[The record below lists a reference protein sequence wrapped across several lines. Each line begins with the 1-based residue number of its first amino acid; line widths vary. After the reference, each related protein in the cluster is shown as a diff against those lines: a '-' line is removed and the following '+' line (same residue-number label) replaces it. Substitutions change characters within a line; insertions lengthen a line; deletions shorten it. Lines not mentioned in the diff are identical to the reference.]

1 MRLSRIWLTNFRS
14 YRSVEVELSPT
25 FTAVLGHNGAGKTNL
40 LEAVSWLASLSSFRG
55 AATSAMVR
63 EGEPAAVIR
72 AEMER
77 DGRELL
83 IEAEL
88 AAAGRNR
95 VMLNRQPLRQSR
107 DLLGALRVTVFTPD
121 DLVVVKGGPAERRRF
136 VDEALVARRP
146 KLASLRSELDRV
158 LRQRNTL
165 LKQSG
170 HRLNESAAL
179 TLDVWD
185 TRLASAGEALTT
197 ERLGLLAELEPKLN
211 TTYGALSGR
220 EANLQLRYES
230 EWREA
235 GLAEALR
242 SGRSDDLRRGVST
255 IGPHRDDIVIDLNG
269 LPARTHASQGEQRT
283 LALALR
289 LSVHDLVAAS
299 AGSSPVLLLD
309 DVFSELD
316 PVRSA
321 ALLAHLPDG
330 QVLLTTAGVLPE
342 GAVPDQVLQ
351 IREGTIVTDG

>member
-1 MRLSRIWLTNFRS
+1 VRLSRIWLTDFRS
-14 YRSVEVELSPT
+14 YSSVQVELSPT
-25 FTAVLGHNGAGKTNL
+25 FTAVLGRNGAGKTNL

-55 AATSAMVR
+55 AASSAMVR
-63 EGEPAAVIR
+63 EGAEFAVVR
-72 AEMER
+72 AEVER

-83 IEAEL
+83 LEAQL

-95 VMLNRQPLRQSR
+95 VMLNRQPLRQAR

-146 KLASLRSELDRV
+146 KLAALRSELDRV
-158 LRQRNTL
+158 LRQRNSL
-165 LKQSG
+165 LKQAG
-170 HRLNESAAL
+170 YRLDEAAAL

-185 TRLASAGEALTT
+185 DRLATAGEALTS
-197 ERLGLLAELEPKLN
+197 ERLSLLAELEPRLN
-211 TTYGALSGR
+211 ATYGALAGS
-220 EANLQLRYES
+220 EATLSLVYES
-230 EWREA
+230 SWRSV
-235 GLAEALR
+235 GLAEALQN
-242 SGRSDDLRRGVST
+242 GRQDDLRRGIST
-255 IGPHRDDIVIDLNG
+255 VGPHRDDVGVQLNG

-289 LSVHDLVAAS
+289 LSVHDLVAAA

-321 ALLAHLPDG
+321 ALLENLPDG
-330 QVLLTTAGVLPE
+330 QVLLTTAGGLPD
-342 GAVPDQVLQ
+342 GAVPDAVLQ
-351 IREGTIVTDG
+351 IRDGTIVARG